1 MKELNEYRTHLID
14 KLLASAKEFREVC
27 LAVKEPFM
35 PLEEGGWNVHQI
47 AAHTRDVF
55 QLVYGLRAKR
65 TAEEENPK
73 FQNFD
78 GLGYAREHYEPS
90 ESLKAMLDGFVKN
103 VEELVSRLRTFSAET
118 WSRVSRHEKLGSGL
132 TLQLWVERG
141 LAHIQEHLETV
152 RNAK

>member
-1 MKELNEYRTHLID
+1 MKELDEYRTHLIN
-14 KLLASAKEFREVC
+14 KLMASAKELREAC
-27 LAVKEPFM
+27 LTAKEPFT

-65 TAEEENPK
+65 TAEENNPK
-73 FQNFD
+73 FSNFD
-78 GLGYAREHYEPS
+78 SEGHASAHYDPD
-90 ESLKAMLDGFVKN
+90 ESLEVMLDGFVQR
-103 VEELVSRLRTFSAET
+103 VEELVTLLRTFPPET

-141 LAHIQEHLETV
+141 LAHIQEHLEAV
-152 RNAK
+152 KNAK

>member
-1 MKELNEYRTHLID
+1 MKELNEYRTHLLD
-14 KLLASAKEFREVC
+14 KLVASAKEFREVC
-27 LAVKEPFM
+27 LAIKEPFT

-47 AAHTRDVF
+47 AAHTRDVAQF
-55 QLVYGLRAKR
+55 VYGLRAKR
-65 TAEEENPK
+65 TAEEDNPK

-78 GLGYAREHYEPS
+78 SDGYAREHYSPDE
-90 ESLKAMLDGFVKN
+90 ALDVILNGFVQN
-103 VEELVSRLRTFSAET
+103 IEELVAMLRKFSPET

-152 RNAK
+152 RKAK

>member
-1 MKELNEYRTHLID
+1 MKELDEYRTHLIN
-14 KLLASAKEFREVC
+14 KLMASAKEFREAC
-27 LAVKEPFM
+27 LTAKEPFT

-65 TAEEENPK
+65 TAEENNPK
-73 FQNFD
+73 FSNFD
-78 GLGYAREHYEPS
+78 SEGHASAHYDPD
-90 ESLKAMLDGFVKN
+90 ESLEVMLDGFVQH
-103 VEELVSRLRTFSAET
+103 VEELVTLLRTFPPET

-152 RNAK
+152 KNAK